1 MFPWKIVIFHSYVSL
16 PEGIEGYNQIQRK
29 KSCPPWL
36 SIRGWEIPN
45 STEGRTKNLRIT
57 KGCWLDSCSIDLASS
72 FPPRPDGWWSPH
84 RFQDIPTGSWPP
96 DISCRD
102 SSAERLSKFQGAGM
116 GQITAVTKGDWML
129 ETKHEP
135 NLWTSKSDPKA
146 KNYNW
151 MEHFDPVCPCS
162 QANRRTRV
170 HWSHFDSASP
180 ILWSDLKLGDSR
192 QKSQPGAMVMRASWR
207 FRNQCHAKLCFH

>member
-1 MFPWKIVIFHSYVSL
+1 MVS
-16 PEGIEGYNQIQRK
+16 
-29 KSCPPWL
+29 
-36 SIRGWEIPN
+36 
-45 STEGRTKNLRIT
+45 
-57 KGCWLDSCSIDLASS
+57 SS
-72 FPPRPDGWWSPH
+72 FPGHTNWVLTSRYFLQRFIGWANF
-84 RFQDIPTGSWPP
+84 R
-96 DISCRD
+96 
-102 SSAERLSKFQGAGM
+102 GAGM

-135 NLWTSKSDPKA
+135 NLWTSKSDPEA

-192 QKSQPGAMVMRASWR
+192 QESQPRAMVMRTTALDSGSSACVQAYSWWC
-207 FRNQCHAKLCFH
+207 QCSHMRRCQEIGGEIQLFFFCMFFFGRPGSLPWFLQLKFLTCCIL